1 VARILVIDD
10 DEAVRES
17 IGRMLTG
24 AGFVVQP
31 ATHGEEGIEL
41 ARAGGFDVI
50 LSDLRMP
57 GLSGIDVLR
66 TLREARVDA
75 AFIVMTGFG
84 SIDTAVES
92 MKLGAVDFM
101 QKPFFRDELLMRVRA
116 AVDRRQ
122 LARQVDLLQK
132 QIRPAGSLEALVGE
146 SEPMRRVRDFIRRA
160 AGAPGTVLITGETGT
175 GKELAARAIHAGS
188 ARASKPFV
196 TLNCAAVAE
205 SLLES
210 ELFGHARG
218 AFTGADAARPGLIEH
233 ASGGTFLLDEIG
245 TMSPPLQAKLLRT
258 IESGEVRRVG
268 TNDSRSVD
276 VRFVAATNVDL
287 QAAVH
292 ARAFRQDLYY
302 RLNVHHIHLPPLR
315 DRAGDVRLLVQH
327 FLARYGPSAGVS
339 GCSAAAWEILCA
351 YEYPGNVRQLEHVVQ
366 RAVAIAQGP
375 EIEPGDL
382 PEDMLATRAGPPASE
397 GSVAAARERAERE
410 MIVAAL
416 ARSRGEVTA
425 AAREL
430 QISRT
435 TLWRMM
441 KRRGL
446 EGRKGGRTEG
456 GKDGRTEGRKGG
468 RADGRKDGRAEG
480 RRSGR

>member
-1 VARILVIDD
+1 MARILLIDD
-10 DEAVRES
+10 DDAVRES
-17 IGRMLTG
+17 IGRMLRG

-31 ATHGEEGIEL
+31 ARSGEEGFDL

-66 TLREARVDA
+66 KLREAHVDA

-84 SIDTAVES
+84 SIDAAVES

-101 QKPFFRDELLMRVRA
+101 QKPFFRDELLMRVRS

-122 LARQVDLLQK
+122 LARQVDLLQR
-132 QIRPAGSLEALVGE
+132 QIRPAGSLDALVGE
-146 SEPMRRVRDFIRRA
+146 SEPMRRVRDLIRRA
-160 AGAPGTVLITGETGT
+160 AAAPGTVLITGETGT

-188 ARASKPFV
+188 ARASKAFV
-196 TLNCAAVAE
+196 ALNCAAVAE

-218 AFTGADAARPGLIEH
+218 AFTGADAARAGLIEH
-233 ASGGTFLLDEIG
+233 ASGGTFFLDEIG

-258 IESGEVRRVG
+258 IESGEVRRLG
-268 TNDSRSVD
+268 SNDSRSID
-276 VRFVAATNVDL
+276 VRFLAATNADL
-287 QAAVH
+287 RAAVQ
-292 ARAFRQDLYY
+292 AGTFRQDLYY

-315 DRAGDVRLLVQH
+315 ERAGDVRRLAQH
-327 FLARYGPSAGVS
+327 FLDRYGPSAGVT
-339 GCSAAAWEILCA
+339 GCSETAWEILCA
-351 YEYPGNVRQLEHVVQ
+351 FEYPGNVRQLEHVIQ

-375 EIEPGDL
+375 QIEPGDL
-382 PEDMLATRAGPPASE
+382 PEEMLAARAPAAPPE

-410 MIVAAL
+410 MVVAAL
-416 ARSRGEVTA
+416 ARNRGEVTA
-425 AAREL
+425 AARDL

-441 KRRGL
+441 KKHAI
-446 EGRKGGRTEG
+446 E
-456 GKDGRTEGRKGG
+456 
-468 RADGRKDGRAEG
+468 
-480 RRSGR
+480 